1 MKVTAALLLISCH
14 LMTLLPSTRSQLC
27 LAEDIKH
34 NPEYKYKARNLYK
47 GLTIFTANF
56 LDAMHKSQP
65 NDNLFFSPFSLY
77 HALLLAYFG
86 SANQTEK
93 GLKEVLQLHW
103 ANSKADVFK
112 GYQFEKRY
120 RDNYEANSSVEF
132 SSIDRFYFDEN
143 VKLNPC
149 IEDVIVDETRKLNFR
164 ANPAESMKE
173 INDFV
178 SDATK
183 GNIPKLFSPGDITG
197 ETKIVLANA
206 AYFKGSWASK
216 FDVKDTK
223 REIFYSRPDEL
234 NFVEMMSK
242 NGSFNHAANE
252 RLGCHVLEIPYEKSE
267 KVNINM
273 IVFLP
278 PAVGENALE
287 KVLNNLTPEA
297 LHEALQDGFERE
309 VQLKIPKFSTEKTIE
324 LLPVL
329 RKMQVGDL
337 FDNSANLSG
346 FSSETS
352 LHLDDAIQKAKVTV
366 DENGSTAAAATS
378 LFSFRSSRPAEP
390 AIFHCNHPFLYMIYD
405 QNSRAIL
412 FAGIYRGPDK
422 N

>member
-1 MKVTAALLLISCH
+1 MRILWITVICCQLFTVI
-14 LMTLLPSTRSQLC
+14 PFVRSQLC
-27 LAEDIKH
+27 LADDIKR
-34 NPEYKYKARNLYK
+34 NTEYKYRAKNLYK

-56 LDAMHKSQP
+56 LEAMHKGNP
-65 NDNLFFSPFSLY
+65 NENLFFSPFSLY

-112 GYQFEKRY
+112 GYQFEKKY

-143 VKLNPC
+143 IQLNPC
-149 IEDVIVDETRKLNFR
+149 IEDVVVDETRKLDFKNQPE
-164 ANPAESMKE
+164 NSLKE
-173 INDFV
+173 INYFV
-178 SDATK
+178 NEATK
-183 GNIPKLFSPGDITG
+183 GNIPKLFGPGDVNQQTQL
-197 ETKIVLANA
+197 VLANA

-216 FDVKDTK
+216 FDIKDTK
-223 REIFYSRPDEL
+223 REIFYSKPDEL
-234 NFVEMMSK
+234 HFVQMMSK
-242 NGSFNHAANE
+242 NGSYNHAANE

-287 KVLNNLTPEA
+287 KVLNSLTPEA

-329 RKMQVGDL
+329 RRMRVGDL
-337 FDNSANLSG
+337 FDSSANLSG
-346 FSSETS
+346 FSTATN
-352 LHLDDAIQKAKVTV
+352 LHLDDAIQKAKITLN
-366 DENGSTAAAATS
+366 EEGSTAAAATS

-390 AIFHCNHPFLYMIYD
+390 AVFHCNHPFLYMIYD